1 VTLKS
6 ALVAEGNS
14 NLWYHS
20 KAWVQFPICLPYSN
34 YGHIPLTIYENSMT
48 MKTGYVRGC
57 SKAIDNGAIR

>member
-20 KAWVQFPICLPYSN
+20 KAWVQFPICLP
-34 YGHIPLTIYENSMT
+34 
-48 MKTGYVRGC
+48 
-57 SKAIDNGAIR
+57 